1 MDEKNIIDISNNSI
15 IKTNDIPNTNPLSL
29 KKDEQVP
36 NPNEQDSKIHVQAQ
50 KSNEEVPKTNTVLSK
65 PGVIP
70 LTDNSKDTNIESDS
84 ETESTLSD
92 TIIDISNN
100 IIKKPLEKL
109 KFRSVNNIIKKYY
122 NYKENHSSTALDIL
136 AIYMKGQKI
145 LYTEAKSFCEK
156 KLNTLMLP
164 AIFISSLCTVLSLS
178 LDSVI
183 WGKTLVASL
192 NAFNA
197 FLLAV
202 ISYLKLDAK
211 AEAHKISS
219 YKYDKLQS
227 LCEFSSGRLLFFESD
242 EKSIID
248 KIDDIESKVKEIK
261 ETNQFVLPEQIR
273 YRYPLLY
280 STNVFAEVKKIQN
293 KEMVLINEL
302 KNIINETI
310 NYTNMTQTNEIKEK
324 IIKLENNQN
333 KKIEE
338 IIEHRNKFL
347 ELDDNFEKEINKVIK
362 ETKKARCKF
371 TFLST

>member
-1 MDEKNIIDISNNSI
+1 MDEKNIIDINNNNITEIDDRPPKI
-15 IKTNDIPNTNPLSL
+15 IEPVLKTDETALKTNNKLLKIISDNKDI
-29 KKDEQVP
+29 
-36 NPNEQDSKIHVQAQ
+36 
-50 KSNEEVPKTNTVLSK
+50 
-65 PGVIP
+65 
-70 LTDNSKDTNIESDS
+70 NIESDS
-84 ETESTLSD
+84 DTESSVSETV
-92 TIIDISNN
+92 IDMSNN
-100 IIKKPLEKL
+100 SIKKPLEKL

-178 LDSVI
+178 LDTVN

-227 LCEFSSGRLLFFESD
+227 LCEFSSGRLLFFDSD
-242 EKSIID
+242 EKSIND
-248 KIDDIESKVKEIK
+248 KIDDIEAKVKDIK
-261 ETNQFVLPEQIR
+261 ETNQFILPEQIR
-273 YRYPLLY
+273 YKYPLLY

-310 NYTNMTQTNEIKEK
+310 NYTNMTQTNEIKQK
-324 IIKLENNQN
+324 LIKLENNQN

-347 ELDDNFEKEINKVIK
+347 ELDDSFEKEINKVIK
-362 ETKKARCKF
+362 ETKKAWCKF